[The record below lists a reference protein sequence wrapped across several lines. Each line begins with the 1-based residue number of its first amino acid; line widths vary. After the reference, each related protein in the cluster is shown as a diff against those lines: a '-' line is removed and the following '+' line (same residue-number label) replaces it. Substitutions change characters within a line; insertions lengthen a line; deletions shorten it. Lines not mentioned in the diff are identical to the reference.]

1 MSFVVDVLTGK
12 QSLEPGPNDRTDL
25 DPLLNLWRGGNR
37 RDELHEGFTQ
47 ALTDPDPKVRA
58 AGVMFFARMS
68 TGASDLPLLHELLT
82 DRIELYDGVAEPW
95 FGGSDDLRSM
105 LASAVA
111 SRASQGDA
119 AVDTLKSEA
128 LQPGRAGWVIVALLG
143 LDPAW
148 VRQNAGTIVT
158 NSPSSLDPLLYNLKM
173 RGIDL
178 TNFLSELRPLV
189 DDEVLRAGMRSALGD
204 DAARVE
210 EAVFST

>member
-1 MSFVVDVLTGK
+1 MSFVVDVLNGR
-12 QSLEPGPNDRTDL
+12 QHLDPGPNDRTDL
-25 DPLLNLWRGGNR
+25 DPLLNLWRGGKR
-37 RDELHEGFTQ
+37 KDELREGFTE
-47 ALTDPDPKVRA
+47 ALTHADPKVRA

-68 TGASDLPLLHELLT
+68 TGSGDLPLLHDLLT
-82 DRIELYDGVAEPW
+82 NRAELYEGVPEPW

-128 LQPGRAGWVIVALLG
+128 LQPGRAGWVIVALIG

-148 VRQNAGTIVT
+148 VRQHAATIVT
-158 NSPSSLDPLLYNLKM
+158 NSPSALDPLLYNLKM
-173 RGIDL
+173 RWIDL
-178 TNFLSELRPLV
+178 TNFLTELRQDV
-189 DDEVLRAGMRSALGD
+189 DDDVLRAGLRSALGD

-210 EAVFST
+210 EAVFSA